1 MSRGLSIRRYLALHV
16 LLTGCVMLALS
27 LVFVFSQQHTDRAE
41 RRIFE
46 QELAPATALR
56 EVERRLLSVHAH
68 LQGVLLETA
77 SPASVHELLTTEGAQ
92 IRSGWETFVR
102 EHRNWLHDAD
112 EAQQIAN
119 FENTLAALWQF
130 FERAATA
137 ARADDRDELARLLRN
152 DWTTLQPMLSGKLRE
167 LATIQEHHI
176 GQARQELIISR
187 HHSTILVGSLLAAGV
202 LLLGGFAIGLL
213 RYVMRRIAMIEN
225 ALDQVAAGTGDVA
238 IPHRPGETEMARI
251 ADAIR
256 RTAAHLGESHES
268 ITVLMRRQQ
277 TILESLA
284 EGLYGV
290 DADGHIMFINPAALA
305 MLGYA
310 EHEVLGLPSHAL
322 FHHHH
327 ADGRPYALADCP
339 IAASRHTGR
348 ISRRVGEV
356 FFRKDGSS
364 FPVEFTSGPMRDAD
378 GPPGCVVVF
387 HDITERLEQDRLL
400 RDTIAELQ
408 ETNVRLSEAQGQL
421 LQAEKLA
428 GLGQLAAGVAHEI
441 NNPIAFIQSDIGA
454 FEKYLRDIFTLIDGY
469 EALIHRQSDTAL
481 RGAATRLHDDAD
493 LDFMRD
499 DLRTLIAESRDGLRR
514 IARIVA
520 DLKDFSR
527 VDDGQELAEADL
539 VQGLESTLNV
549 MHATI
554 AEKADVVRDYGP
566 LPAVRCQAG
575 QIHQVFVNLLLN
587 AMHAIE
593 DRGTITVS
601 ARQHGD
607 EVCIEIR
614 DTGRGMEAH
623 ERQRMFDP
631 FFTTKP
637 VGQGTGLGLSVSY
650 SIVRR
655 HDGRFEV
662 DSAPGRGTAVRV
674 WLPVKG
680 PASVS
685 A

>member
-1 MSRGLSIRRYLALHV
+1 MPRGLSIRRYLALHV

-41 RRIFE
+41 QRIFDH
-46 QELAPATALR
+46 ELAPGAMLR
-56 EVERRLLSVHAH
+56 DIERRLLSVHAQ
-68 LQGVLLETA
+68 LQGVLLDTTA
-77 SPASVHELLTTEGAQ
+77 PNDLRKLLAEEGAL
-92 IRSGWETFVR
+92 IRSGWKTFKRGHLNWVR
-102 EHRNWLHDAD
+102 GTE
-112 EAQQIAN
+112 EAQLIADLDN
-119 FENTLAALWQF
+119 RLPALWDF
-130 FERAATA
+130 FERAEA
-137 ARADDRDELARLLRN
+137 ACENNDRNELERLFRF
-152 DWTTLQPMLSGKLRE
+152 DWSGLQPTLSGNLSALATLQERHIE
-167 LATIQEHHI
+167 L
-176 GQARQELIISR
+176 ARQELRMSR
-187 HHSTILVGSLLAAGV
+187 QHSIVLIGSLLAIGM

-213 RYVMRRIAMIEN
+213 RYVMRRIAMIES
-225 ALDQVAAGTGDVA
+225 ALDQVAAGTGAVA
-238 IPHRPGETEMARI
+238 IPHRPGETEMSRI

-268 ITVLMRRQQ
+268 ITILLRRQQ

-290 DADGHIMFINPAALA
+290 DADGHIMFINPAALS

-364 FPVEFTSGPMRDAD
+364 FPVEFTSAPMRDAD
-378 GPPGCVVVF
+378 EPPGCVVVF
-387 HDITERLEQDRLL
+387 HDITERLEQDHLL

-408 ETNVRLSEAQGQL
+408 ETNVRLGETQGQL

-454 FEKYLRDIFTLIDGY
+454 FEKYLQDIFTLIDGY
-469 EALIHRQSDTAL
+469 EALIHRQSDTGL
-481 RGAATRLHDDAD
+481 RGAATRLHADAD

-499 DLRTLIAESRDGLRR
+499 DLHTLIAESRDGLRR

-527 VDDGQELAEADL
+527 VDDDQELAEADL

-554 AEKADVVRDYGP
+554 AEKADVVRDYAP

-587 AMHAIE
+587 AVHAIE
-593 DRGTITVS
+593 QHGTITVS
-601 ARQHGD
+601 ARHCGD
-607 EVCIEIR
+607 QVCIEVR

-637 VGQGTGLGLSVSY
+637 VGQGIGLGLSVSY

-680 PASVS
+680 PAGVN

>member
-1 MSRGLSIRRYLALHV
+1 MPRGLSIRRYLALHV
-16 LLTGCVMLALS
+16 LLTGFVLLALS

-41 RRIFE
+41 RRIFDH
-46 QELAPATALR
+46 ELAPGTALR
-56 EVERRLLSVHAH
+56 EVERRLLSVHAQ
-68 LQGVLLETA
+68 LQGVLLGST
-77 SPASVHELLTTEGAQ
+77 SPADVHEVLTREATQ
-92 IRSGWETFVR
+92 LRSGWAAFR
-102 EHRNWLHDAD
+102 RDHDDWLRDAR
-112 EAQQIAN
+112 EAQLIAN
-119 FENTLAALWQF
+119 LEAELPALWDF
-130 FERAATA
+130 LERAVTA
-137 ARADDRDELARLLRN
+137 CRRDDRDELTRLLRAN
-152 DWTTLQPMLSGKLRE
+152 WSDLQSVLFGNLRE
-167 LATIQEHHI
+167 LATLQGHHI
-176 GQARQELIISR
+176 GLARQELRVSR
-187 HHSTILVGSLLAAGV
+187 QHSEVLVGSLLAAGV
-202 LLLGGFAIGLL
+202 VLLGGFAIGLL
-213 RYVMRRIAMIEN
+213 RYVMRRIAAIEQ
-225 ALDQVAAGTGDVA
+225 ALGQVAAGAAAVA
-238 IPHRPGETEMARI
+238 MPHHPGETEMARI
-251 ADAIR
+251 ADAIK
-256 RTAAHLGESHES
+256 RTAAQLSESHDA
-268 ITVLMRRQQ
+268 IAILLRRQQ

-290 DADGHIMFINPAALA
+290 DADGRIMFANPAGLA

-310 EHEVLGLPSHAL
+310 EHEVLGLPAHAL

-327 ADGRPYALADCP
+327 ADGRPYALEDCP
-339 IAASRHTGR
+339 IAESRRTGR
-348 ISRRVGEV
+348 VSTRVGEV

-364 FPVEFTSGPMRDAD
+364 LPVEYTSAPLRNAD
-378 GPPGCVVVF
+378 ESPGCVVVF

-408 ETNVRLSEAQGQL
+408 ATNVRLGEAQGQL

-454 FEKYLRDIFTLIDGY
+454 FEKYLQDIFTLIDGY
-469 EALIHRQSDTAL
+469 EALIHRQSDTGL

-493 LDFMRD
+493 LDFVRG
-499 DLRTLIAESRDGLRR
+499 DLHTLIAESRDGLRR

-527 VDDGQELAEADL
+527 VDDSRELAEADL

-554 AEKADVVRDYGP
+554 AEKADVVRDYAP

-587 AMHAIE
+587 AVHAIKH
-593 DRGTITVS
+593 RGTITVS

-614 DTGRGMEAH
+614 DTGRGMEAR
-623 ERQRMFDP
+623 EKQRMFDP

-637 VGQGTGLGLSVSY
+637 VGEGTGLGLSVSY

-662 DSAPGRGTAVRV
+662 DSAPGRGTAVRI

-680 PASVS
+680 PACVD

>member
-1 MSRGLSIRRYLALHV
+1 MPRGLSIRRYLALHV

-41 RRIFE
+41 QRIFE
-46 QELAPATALR
+46 HELAPATALR
-56 EVERRLLSVHAH
+56 EVERRLLSVHAR
-68 LQGVLLETA
+68 LQGVLLGTA
-77 SPASVHELLTTEGAQ
+77 STSGVRELLAAEGAL
-92 IRSGWETFVR
+92 IRSDWDTFGR
-102 EHRNWLHDAD
+102 GHRNWLRDAD
-112 EAQQIAN
+112 EEQLIADL
-119 FENTLAALWQF
+119 EIELAALWQF
-130 FERAATA
+130 LERAEA
-137 ARADDRDELARLLRN
+137 ASQLDDRIELARLVRN
-152 DWTTLQPMLSGKLRE
+152 DWTTLQPLLSGTLRE

-176 GQARQELIISR
+176 GEARQELRISR
-187 HHSTILVGSLLAAGV
+187 HRSTILVGSLLAAGV
-202 LLLGGFAIGLL
+202 VLLGGFAIGLQ
-213 RYVMRRIAMIEN
+213 RYVMRRIAAIEQ
-225 ALDQVAAGTGDVA
+225 ALGQMAAGAAEVA
-238 IPHRPGETEMARI
+238 MPRNPGEAEMARI
-251 ADAIR
+251 AGAIN
-256 RTAAHLGESHES
+256 RTAAQLSESHDA
-268 ITVLMRRQQ
+268 IAVLLRRQQ

-290 DADGHIMFINPAALA
+290 DADGRIMFINPAALA

-310 EHEVLGLPSHAL
+310 EHEVLGLSSHAL

-348 ISRRVGEV
+348 ISRRVGDV

-364 FPVEFTSGPMRDAD
+364 FPVEYTSAPIRDEG

-400 RDTIAELQ
+400 RETIAELQ
-408 ETNVRLSEAQGQL
+408 ETNMRLGETQGQL
-421 LQAEKLA
+421 LQTEKLA

-441 NNPIAFIQSDIGA
+441 NNPIAFIQSDVGA
-454 FEKYLRDIFTLIDGY
+454 FEKYLQDIFTLIDGY
-469 EALIHRQSDTAL
+469 ESLLQRQSDAGL
-481 RGAATRLHDDAD
+481 RDAATRLHDDAD
-493 LDFMRD
+493 LDFVRG
-499 DLRTLIAESRDGLRR
+499 DLHTLITESRDGLRR

-527 VDDGQELAEADL
+527 VDDDREMAEADL
-539 VQGLESTLNV
+539 VRGLESTLNV

-554 AEKADVVRDYGP
+554 AEKADVVRDYAP
-566 LPAVRCQAG
+566 LSAVRCHAG

-587 AMHAIE
+587 AVHAIE
-593 DRGTITVS
+593 HRGTITVS
-601 ARQHGD
+601 ARQLGD
-607 EVCIEIR
+607 EACIEIR

-662 DSAPGRGTAVRV
+662 DSTPGRGTAVRV
-674 WLPVKG
+674 WLPVEG
-680 PASVS
+680 PAGVNT
-685 A
+685 